1 MDPCSRLEEPGGV
14 GWKEV
19 NVGRLRTT
27 TSGKR
32 SIWWL
37 QVAARSDRW
46 ARNLAFATRF
56 CGAIG
61 AIGAIGNIKR
71 AAVRCGSFRLH
82 WTLPAIT
89 VAAKV
94 DTDSHAGNVDTHT
107 GTRCVLVTVVIAL
120 NDHTARTAPI
130 TAAIIIADHSN
141 RRGDLRWKV
150 LTLLNE
156 YVSSER
162 VVSREHARARY

>member
-1 MDPCSRLEEPGGV
+1 MDTCSRLEEPGGV

-46 ARNLAFATRF
+46 PRNLAFATRV

-61 AIGAIGNIKR
+61 AIGDIKETQFTAALSDFIRLGEER
-71 AAVRCGSFRLH
+71 AAHGLDAQYGRFAPQALVDRIGIAREVRDRDRLLQGAQGGS
-82 WTLPAIT
+82 PQGGG
-89 VAAKV
+89 
-94 DTDSHAGNVDTHT
+94 S
-107 GTRCVLVTVVIAL
+107 
-120 NDHTARTAPI
+120 
-130 TAAIIIADHSN
+130 
-141 RRGDLRWKV
+141 
-150 LTLLNE
+150 
-156 YVSSER
+156 
-162 VVSREHARARY
+162 